1 MRLIKDIKCYF
12 GYHNWEISY
21 ENPDETHQALE
32 LFNKI
37 QNSLL
42 YGSYQDKYQ
51 RTRCCK
57 NCYKK
62 QVQRRS
68 FARTITDN
76 FRYWED
82 TELNQSEIRDKKL
95 KDLLS

>member
-1 MRLIKDIKCYF
+1 MKLLSDFLCYF
-12 GYHNWEISY
+12 GYHKWKFSR

-37 QNSLL
+37 QNSTL
-42 YGSYQDKYQ
+42 YGSFKDEYQL
-51 RTRCCK
+51 TRCCQ

-68 FARTITDN
+68 FAKTITDN
-76 FRYWED
+76 FKYWED
-82 TELNQSEIRDKKL
+82 IELNKSDIRDKKL
-95 KDLLS
+95 SNLLS